1 MNVLR
6 LIDEI
11 EQLVEEGK
19 GFMGKRLIEEE
30 AFFTKV
36 QALRSA
42 LPQAM
47 KDAATSSSA
56 GEVAVPAGAMS
67 RGDKLRLIAQL
78 SAELAR
84 DEP

>member
-19 GFMGKRLIEEE
+19 GFMGKRMIEEE

-36 QALRSA
+36 QALRAA

-47 KDAATSSSA
+47 RNAATSSSA
-56 GEVAVPAGAMS
+56 GEIAVTASGLS
-67 RGDKLRLIAQL
+67 RGDKFRLIAQL